1 MDRPTMTEVPS
12 RVRLMSVRRTVAQ
25 DATDAYLA
33 AWARL
38 RDAVV
43 ALGGKAWL
51 FHASGRPE
59 AHLEFLESR
68 RLAEIVRDNDVSA
81 AIRAL
86 DESFGPGAVELWEDA
101 PLP

>member
-1 MDRPTMTEVPS
+1 MDRPTMPEIS
-12 RVRLMSVRRTVAQ
+12 SSVRLMSVRRTVAE
-25 DATDAYLA
+25 DAADGYYA

-68 RLAEIVRDNDVSA
+68 RLAEIVQDDDVSA
-81 AIRAL
+81 AIQAL
-86 DESFGPGAVELWEDA
+86 DEAFGPGTVELWEDA